1 MSDATESDIEEL
13 PTDGEESFSS
23 ENLEEESSYGLEE
36 EDEEEL
42 QEVLLSEDFIS
53 TPYLSEN
60 STVPENIVEFNH
72 SFGYECKKYFNL
84 CAVDYKTLLFA
95 SGNILHFYDVEAK
108 LLWFRRSSQGG
119 GIGHITKSPCN
130 PHFAVGEKGINPDII
145 IYEWPTMDIVAAL
158 RGGTNRSYT
167 CLNYSPDGEYLCSQG
182 GEPDYF
188 LTVWNW
194 RKSRILRQQRAYVQ
208 DVVNVMFSQYL
219 TGRLTTG
226 GAGHIKFWK
235 MAKTF
240 TGLKLMGVLGRF
252 GKTEISDIIGFYPLP
267 DEQVISGCQWGN
279 MLLWNEGLIKLE
291 VVGMGNNKCHKGPI
305 TQMFLDGKELVTVG
319 RDGII
324 NTWYYEIIDK
334 ADPTEEEFKLEM
346 KPYYSFEIGSG
357 PRKSD
362 LIFIVKQFPE
372 DPESTYWFA
381 QFTYVSRE
389 IENRID
395 RERELTLNR
404 HQKKLFNLGVDFNID
419 NETAYKKLH
428 TFCER
433 VVNLTEIEL
442 TKDEQNLLNKGLQYN
457 LNPAVNSNT
466 IKKTVAEVKIACD
479 IANMNRY
486 EQTNMAIKVKESIID
501 EMHSAHKN
509 RNELTLKGLNKKLE
523 SRKAIVTKADKG
535 GTMVLIHDT
544 DYIEKTEKFF
554 MEIGIVEVKKDPTK
568 KFQTEIRKQIDNS
581 VFLFTE
587 EEKFK
592 LKDANG
598 RIWRIDL
605 QRVGC
610 KAPQEIFL
618 SHAGAV
624 VDMATSPIGPYI
636 ATLGS
641 DGRLF
646 VNNYLRKK
654 LVLWKQFEIPGSCLL
669 WVPLSLDR
677 TGSILIVGMSD
688 GVLRIVVVSAQEYEM
703 YGGENQDAYVNLIE
717 TTKPHSKTI
726 TKITINKK
734 GNLIVTGSEDAT
746 VFVYQI
752 QRRRDVVALNPIGFV
767 PTPGGVSYLGWKEN
781 EASTLM
787 VGCSTGHYMEMILPE
802 RPVFYTKKTFRLRV
816 ESRVLQFKSVKS
828 MIRREIKIKE
838 IEAKKEKKLEK
849 KREELRKMREE
860 NPHLDIDEETFFED
874 SESEEKLEPLYFPEV
889 PNSVLFAVYVAP
901 DIIWLSMGG
910 YDAGYMYEY
919 KFGEEDPVC
928 STMIA
933 DADDIEINYFLYS
946 PDNQY
951 VILGMQDG
959 KIRINRVKP
968 NYRDMTDYWLLSM
981 HDNDNGVITR
991 LCFSND
997 LSYMFSC
1004 GCDGNTYMYNFN
1016 LEIPMDVATD
1026 IKYIMRMGA
1035 PKDIVEDI
1043 IGEECSSLE
1052 ETKLQAEYDRKME
1065 VANQRKQGVLDLLK
1079 SYQQTFESLLKR
1091 NQQLP
1096 ESQVIPHDEFEIDK
1110 RIRKDME
1117 AELDS
1122 YFQMMHRKIDFIVE
1136 KSTLGLHKVQ
1146 DYFLNSLDS
1155 QIITV
1160 LSLNNTYKAST
1171 FRHRKLDE
1179 LFLAAK
1185 EVVREKLQEMSRL
1198 MRDDFKPPTKEVE
1211 EELERRKEFSVLSI
1225 LKGLNTE
1232 SPEFKQNL
1240 RLKKLVQK
1248 YYEQKNKVERRQDE
1262 WILHNKKKPDPTQ
1275 NHPDDVA
1282 AIEIAEQTIGDFKL
1296 KSAVDYIVPKH
1307 LRVTTVKKY
1316 DELLSCR
1323 EKLYYIK
1330 KDYNDKLYGLR
1341 NNKVELIN
1349 RIKHLH
1355 KYIKN
1360 IHTEIPDDMIKFP
1373 PPVPAIHEDI
1383 EFPERE
1389 FELKEGE
1396 SETHTV
1402 PQETQVVDEV
1412 NATSTTNEVLDVT
1425 FEILLTEDNEAA
1437 RTESSSSSLANLMSR
1452 CYTMSTQ
1459 YDIAKVT
1466 ELQDDDKQSTSVEEE
1481 FKSFRES
1488 RKVFEQDQII
1498 KGIYDSLNEFDESV
1512 RKLQEEKIN
1521 VEVDAKLMELHVL
1534 TLHHELIIIKKFE
1547 ATEDALSNK
1556 VSAKHAENIEAQN
1569 KIQQLQTNI
1578 DFRKKEID
1586 NLMEKEAQLLSTLNE
1601 ALVDE
1606 PFADFLRK
1614 IYKKKY
1620 KAPKVKE
1627 DDESDEES
1635 STSEESSEDEDEDL
1649 GSIESGEI
1657 GPIKLDETI
1666 CPEGCNRN
1674 NYDLAFQLRAKR
1686 YAIEQDVA
1694 EEKKMIELLRKETE
1708 SSQKKLKADEAMLK
1722 EVQIELEKFQ
1732 REKQR
1737 RLNEVEATVILRLN
1751 QLQYFNDLRAP
1762 FQKLDDK
1769 LLFLNLTLKK
1779 LYNRVGEL
1787 RMETLEQKE
1796 RHSEVAKQELK
1807 DALVYFESL
1816 LRNSNRIA
1824 AEPSSSI
1831 NEESMVIGEEMF
1843 QNMLQML
1850 AENTLVH
1857 DDELIDIN
1865 EIDDNNAYE
1874 DNEMSPIANEYELD
1888 EKKKKDTTIFLWIT
1902 KLELSIWPKNIQAGV
1917 SKLYKKRGA
1926 LV

>member
-1 MSDATESDIEEL
+1 MSDATESDVEEL
-13 PTDGEESFSS
+13 PTDGDESFSS

-130 PHFAVGEKGINPDII
+130 PHFAVGEKGTNPDII
-145 IYEWPTMDIVAAL
+145 IYEWPTMDIVAVL
-158 RGGTNRSYT
+158 RGGTTRSYT

-372 DPESTYWFA
+372 DRESTYWFA
-381 QFTYVSRE
+381 Q
-389 IENRID
+389 
-395 RERELTLNR
+395 
-404 HQKKLFNLGVDFNID
+404 
-419 NETAYKKLH
+419 
-428 TFCER
+428 
-433 VVNLTEIEL
+433 
-442 TKDEQNLLNKGLQYN
+442 
-457 LNPAVNSNT
+457 
-466 IKKTVAEVKIACD
+466 
-479 IANMNRY
+479 
-486 EQTNMAIKVKESIID
+486 
-501 EMHSAHKN
+501 
-509 RNELTLKGLNKKLE
+509 
-523 SRKAIVTKADKG
+523 
-535 GTMVLIHDT
+535 
-544 DYIEKTEKFF
+544 
-554 MEIGIVEVKKDPTK
+554 
-568 KFQTEIRKQIDNS
+568 
-581 VFLFTE
+581 
-587 EEKFK
+587 
-592 LKDANG
+592 DANG

-624 VDMATSPIGPYI
+624 VDMATSPVGPYI

-1096 ESQVIPHDEFEIDK
+1096 ESQVIPHEEFEIDK

-1160 LSLNNTYKAST
+1160 LSLKYEAILRAVDDNPKVLVKFTYFS
-1171 FRHRKLDE
+1171 
-1179 LFLAAK
+1179 
-1185 EVVREKLQEMSRL
+1185 
-1198 MRDDFKPPTKEVE
+1198 RDDFKPPTKEVE

-1330 KDYNDKLYGLR
+1330 KDYNDKLYALR
-1341 NNKVELIN
+1341 NSKVELIN

-1355 KYIKN
+1355 RYIKN

-1373 PPVPAIHEDI
+1373 PPVPAINEDI

-1412 NATSTTNEVLDVT
+1412 NATSTTNEVLDIT

-1488 RKVFEQDQII
+1488 RKVFEQEQII
-1498 KGIYDSLNEFDESV
+1498 RGIYDSLNEFDESV

-1796 RHSEVAKQELK
+1796 RHRKDKEHHKRMSSDCRQMALDAESLKIEIGEAMLQKFGRKLNLKHLAEAILKKHISEMRSSVNKLRQEYDRKVFKMQTEVQERVEALSRIIQQNTEKKNLLIVLEAEKTKLWKLLNKQKTKQGGLTAAKLTEYSKDCDVLNDVLRSQELEME
-1807 DALVYFESL
+1807 ALRKEMRMFSFKSEPLPPISPSPITASPVQTIADITQKP
-1816 LRNSNRIA
+1816 NSNL
-1824 AEPSSSI
+1824 
-1831 NEESMVIGEEMF
+1831 N
-1843 QNMLQML
+1843 
-1850 AENTLVH
+1850 
-1857 DDELIDIN
+1857 DEVN
-1865 EIDDNNAYE
+1865 
-1874 DNEMSPIANEYELD
+1874 
-1888 EKKKKDTTIFLWIT
+1888 
-1902 KLELSIWPKNIQAGV
+1902 Q
-1917 SKLYKKRGA
+1917 
-1926 LV
+1926 